1 MSMGRESLPKP
12 VRKTSRPTAEGDLER
27 RVKSVLGELQ
37 VISDRVLSEIAE
49 RKAAEQ
55 ELRRSQDT
63 VTALLNAFPDSAL
76 LISPDGA
83 ILAANGTA
91 VKRLRRYAP
100 EDCKDLVGLCVY
112 DLFPGEL
119 TERRRKRNEAVIRSG
134 KPARFEDERNG
145 QWFDNSIYPVEGD
158 RGKIVGLAIFS
169 RDITERIKA
178 ERAIRQS
185 KETIRALLN
194 APTDAA
200 LLVDAKG
207 TILAANDTAA
217 RRLATH
223 ARMSYQGDPELL
235 HGLNVYELLP
245 RDLAAARRA
254 RNEEVVAGGEP
265 TRYEDERNGHWYDNS
280 IYPILDFSGRT
291 TALAIF
297 SRDITE
303 LKRAQEKFRH
313 LAFHDS
319 LTGLPNRAA
328 LKARMDVA
336 LAEAERSEHEVTIMC
351 LDLNGFK
358 EVNDSLGHEAGDRLL
373 ELLARR
379 LGQVIRGD
387 DTAARLG
394 GDEFVLVFP
403 GTGVRTAQR
412 VVDRVLRALHVPY
425 EVTDISL
432 QMSVSVGIAVFP
444 HDGLDTQS
452 LLRHADAAMY
462 VAKSAGGGA
471 SFSTASQ
478 QAIHTEKT
486 RGAGPADVPG
496 ERVVAIRTA

>member
-1 MSMGRESLPKP
+1 MGRESSSKSP
-12 VRKTSRPTAEGDLER
+12 RKTTRPAADGDLER

-37 VISDRVLSEIAE
+37 VISERVLSEIAE
-49 RKAAEQ
+49 RKVAEH

-63 VTALLNAFPDSAL
+63 VTALLNASPDSAL

-91 VKRLRRYAP
+91 VRRLRRYAP
-100 EDCKDLVGLCVY
+100 PGCKDLVGLCVY
-112 DLFPGEL
+112 DLFPAEL

-134 KPARFEDERNG
+134 KPVRYEDERNG
-145 QWFDNSIYPVEGD
+145 RWFDNSIQPVKGD

-169 RDITERIKA
+169 REITERIKA

-200 LLVDAKG
+200 LLVDASG

-223 ARMSYQGDPELL
+223 ARMSYAGDPDLL

-254 RNEEVVAGGEP
+254 RNEEVVASGEP
-265 TRYEDERNGHWYDNS
+265 ARYEDERNGHWFDNS
-280 IYPILDFSGRT
+280 IYPILDVNGRT
-291 TALAIF
+291 GALAIF

-336 LAEAERSEHEVTIMC
+336 LAEAERSEHEVTVMC

-358 EVNDSLGHEAGDRLL
+358 QVNDSLGHEAGDRLL

-425 EVTDISL
+425 EVTDIAL

-462 VAKSAGGGA
+462 VAKSVGGGA

-478 QAIHTEKT
+478 QAIHSEANS
-486 RGAGPADVPG
+486 RRDPARQAGQ
-496 ERVVAIRTA
+496 RVVAIRTA